1 MSALSAVNDVA
12 VQSSSLL
19 AAVPLPMADGPR
31 ADFSDTP
38 WWLSL
43 IKAVGIFVYLLL
55 SVVVVIWAER
65 RIIGR
70 MQQRPGP
77 NRFGPIGI
85 LQTLADGL
93 KLIMKEDV
101 TPKNADKVMF
111 VIAPLMVGSLAFVS
125 FGIIPM
131 GGEVSMFGHTT
142 PLQLTDMPV
151 ATLLV
156 LAVAGVGAYGFV
168 LAGWSSGST
177 YPLLGGLRSTAQVV
191 SYEIAMGLS
200 LVAVFLYAG
209 SMSTSEIV
217 AAQDRWWFAFP
228 LFFSFI
234 VYLITMVGETN
245 RLPFD
250 LAEGEGE
257 LGGGF
262 HTEYSSMKFGMFFLG
277 EYINMFTV
285 SALAT
290 TLFLGGYNAPWPIGA
305 INDGMFNEGWWGLLW
320 FTLKIWLFIF
330 FYVWLRGS
338 LPRVR
343 YDQFMKFGWKV
354 LIPTSLIWV
363 IAVML
368 MRAADPSIGYFG
380 EGRLPV
386 IITTALIIVG
396 VVGGIML
403 LMSRLEQKEAQKL
416 EDRRPPAEVDPF
428 AGGFPVP
435 PLPGQRLRE
444 PAARRP
450 AVAQAQPVSGDAE
463 STSTT
468 TTAVA
473 DRDETTD
480 ETTGDATGHTTGE
493 DTRG

>member
-1 MSALSAVNDVA
+1 
-12 VQSSSLL
+12 
-19 AAVPLPMADGPR
+19 MADGPR

-38 WWLSL
+38 WWLSA

-55 SVVVVIWAER
+55 SVLIVIWFER
-65 RIIGR
+65 RVIGI

-77 NRFGPIGI
+77 NRFGPLGI

-131 GGEVSMFGHTT
+131 GGDVSLFGHTT

-234 VYLITMVGETN
+234 VYVITMVGETN

-290 TLFLGGYNAPWPIGA
+290 TLFLGGYHAPWPIGA
-305 INDGMFNEGWWGLLW
+305 INDGMFSEGWWGLLW
-320 FTLKIWLFIF
+320 FTLKMWCFIF

-343 YDQFMKFGWKV
+343 YDQFMKLGWKV
-354 LIPTSLIWV
+354 LIPMSLVWV
-363 IAVML
+363 VAVVL

-386 IITTALIIVG
+386 IITTGLIILG

-403 LMSRLEQKEAQKL
+403 LMSRLESKEAQAI
-416 EDRRPPAEVDPF
+416 EDRRPPTEVDPF

-435 PLPGQRLRE
+435 PLPGQTLVE
-444 PAARRP
+444 PSRRRP
-450 AVAQAQPVSGDAE
+450 AVERAQPLTTTTDPSAADSVTTDSS
-463 STSTT
+463 STTAT

-473 DRDETTD
+473 DRDATEETD
-480 ETTGDATGHTTGE
+480 ETDTTTGE

>member
-1 MSALSAVNDVA
+1 MTA
-12 VQSSSLL
+12 L
-19 AAVPLPMADGPR
+19 AAVSELAAYAPAAAGRLTVPMSDLPV

-55 SVVVVIWAER
+55 SVLIVIWFER
-65 RIIGR
+65 RLIGR

-111 VIAPLMVGSLAFVS
+111 VLAPLLVGSLAFVS
-125 FGIIPM
+125 FGIIPL

-142 PLQLTDMPV
+142 PLQLTDTPV

-177 YPLLGGLRSTAQVV
+177 YPLLGGLRSTAQVI
-191 SYEIAMGLS
+191 SYEIAMGLA

-209 SMSTSEIV
+209 SMSTSQIV

-228 LFFSFI
+228 LFFSFV
-234 VYLITMVGETN
+234 VYIITMVGETN

-290 TLFLGGYNAPWPIGA
+290 TLFLGGYTAPWPIGA
-305 INDGMFNEGWWGLLW
+305 INDGMFNQGWWGLLW
-320 FTLKIWLFIF
+320 FTLKMWVFIF
-330 FYVWLRGS
+330 FYIWLRGS

-343 YDQFMKFGWKV
+343 YDQFMKLGWKV
-354 LIPTSLIWV
+354 LIPLSLVWV
-363 IAVML
+363 VAVML

-380 EGRLPV
+380 SGRWPV
-386 IITTALIIVG
+386 IITTALVIVS

-403 LMSRLEQKEAQKL
+403 LMSYLEKKEEAARDEQ
-416 EDRRPPAEVDPF
+416 RQPVEVDPF

-435 PLPGQRLRE
+435 PLPGQTVVE
-444 PAARRP
+444 PRRRGP
-450 AVAQAQPVSGDAE
+450 AVAEAPQVAGTADTTADAR
-463 STSTT
+463 STATST
-468 TTAVA
+468 VVVE
-473 DRDETTD
+473 DTD
-480 ETTGDATGHTTGE
+480 DNTDDSTGE